1 MIGRP
6 CKYNDQLASEICW
19 RLAAGDALH
28 KICNDKH
35 MPSTV
40 TVYAWLF
47 DDSKKE
53 FLNRYTQ
60 ARKMQA
66 YGWADQIISISDGAA
81 SADTMVAINRD
92 RLKADNRKWL
102 LSKLIPSKYGDKP
115 EVEVITDTALDKN
128 KLSDEELDQYIM
140 LLKKMKKDSD

>member
-1 MIGRP
+1 
-6 CKYNDQLASEICW
+6 
-19 RLAAGDALH
+19 
-28 KICNDKH
+28 
-35 MPSTV
+35 
-40 TVYAWLF
+40 
-47 DDSKKE
+47 
-53 FLNRYTQ
+53 
-60 ARKMQA
+60 MQA